1 MLTDKVLTFLELI
14 QSQLRIPDKCYEFVY
29 EGGEIGLNCNSD
41 CSGECTGDCSGSC
54 EGDCAWGCFDGCTD
68 SGF

>member
-1 MLTDKVLTFLELI
+1 MLTDKILSFLNLI
-14 QSQLRIPDKCYEFVY
+14 QSQLSVTSNNLVFAYDGF
-29 EGGEIGLNCNSD
+29 GCNSD

-54 EGDCAWGCFDGCTD
+54 EGDCAWGCSDGCTN